1 MLSNSSRTVEIVEVS
16 PRDGL
21 QTEAAVLPTE
31 VKLELI
37 RRAVGAGLRR
47 VEVASFVNPQRV
59 PQMADAEA
67 VCAGLPRR
75 DDVSW
80 SALVLNQQGLER
92 ALATERLHEILVV
105 AVVSDTFGRRNQGC
119 SVPDSLAAARDVLQA
134 ARSAG
139 LRGHAALAVAFGCP
153 YEGPVPLQRVI
164 DGARE
169 LAEAE
174 PMEITLADTA
184 GVGVPQQVLETFAAV
199 NEALGG
205 TIPLRGHFHDTRN
218 TGMANAFAAVQAGCV
233 ALDASIGGIGG
244 CPTAAGAAGN
254 LATEDLMYLLGSMAP
269 EVVDLPAVVET
280 ALWLEGVLG
289 KPLPSMLSHAPPYPC
304 T

>member
-1 MLSNSSRTVEIVEVS
+1 
-16 PRDGL
+16 
-21 QTEAAVLPTE
+21 
-31 VKLELI
+31 
-37 RRAVGAGLRR
+37 LRR

-218 TGMANAFAAVQAGCV
+218 TGMANAFAAVQAG
-233 ALDASIGGIGG
+233 ATTIDANNI
-244 CPTAAGAAGN
+244 
-254 LATEDLMYLLGSMAP
+254 ATEDLLYLLGQAAP
-269 EVVDLPAVVET
+269 PGVVPSEVVAT
-280 ALWLEGVLG
+280 ARWLEGVLG
-289 KPLPSMLSHAPPYPC
+289 KPLPSMLSHAPPYLPSAF
-304 T
+304 TPSPPRLSGFTREAVSAVSHVRPITTLDSDQGGDRVAAATVTPPM